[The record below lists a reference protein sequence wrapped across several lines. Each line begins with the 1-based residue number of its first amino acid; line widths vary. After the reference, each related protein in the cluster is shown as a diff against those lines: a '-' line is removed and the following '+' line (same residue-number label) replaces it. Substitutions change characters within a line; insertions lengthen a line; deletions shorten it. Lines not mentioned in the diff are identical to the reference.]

1 MFNSKLEKNLIIC
14 LLLLFVVITGSSK
27 GFIGVAFVSVMY
39 VLFTQKIVN
48 LAKYLLVFLFVSISL
63 IPFADKSISRLS
75 DKFVSI
81 TTFDLNSVDSKSIG
95 HDSGKIRLYLMIN
108 AFNIAL
114 KHPLIGV
121 GVNNGQLY
129 LPLPD
134 SFSRNMDSINSQNN
148 LTEMLLNGGI
158 PSFALYYFPL
168 LFFLY
173 KSLLRKDKNDI

>member
-1 MFNSKLEKNLIIC
+1 
-14 LLLLFVVITGSSK
+14 
-27 GFIGVAFVSVMY
+27 
-39 VLFTQKIVN
+39 
-48 LAKYLLVFLFVSISL
+48 
-63 IPFADKSISRLS
+63 DKSISRLS

-173 KSLLRKDKNDI
+173 KSLLRKDKNDIDYFIIASVLLKIFIDSGMKSYNDSNHVMFYSIIVFLFYFNKVKEKYERSN